1 MDAAGVYRRLAGVVM
16 GSRNL
21 VRIAS
26 YVAVTTLVA
35 VAGAVVLAWIG
46 IPLIGVERQWRHFGL
61 VVAIGGILAPLIA
74 LPRAVTKM
82 RLLDSQTRLERLAHT
97 DSLTGLLNRRAF
109 FDRVEQIFRPSKN
122 PAPVAVMMI
131 DIDHFKRV
139 NDSFGHAAG
148 DVMIQAIA
156 NCIEVSIAAAD
167 ATTERLIARFGGE
180 EFAVLVQG
188 LDLDAA
194 SELAECIVRDVRSIV
209 WWHGHAALTTTV
221 SIGLALREPGESID
235 RLLKAA
241 DDAVYAAKRAGR
253 DCWRAA
259 ADEEVTLQPSLKL
272 EPRPLRAGPR
282 GRVNA

>member
-1 MDAAGVYRRLAGVVM
+1 MGRRNFG
-16 GSRNL
+16 
-21 VRIAS
+21 RIAS
-26 YVAVTTLVA
+26 YVGVTTLIA
-35 VAGAVVLAWIG
+35 VAGAVALAWIG

-61 VVAIGGILAPLIA
+61 VLAIAATLAPLMA
-74 LPRAVTKM
+74 VPRAITKA
-82 RLLDSQTRLERLAHT
+82 RLLDAQARLERLAHT

-109 FDRVEQIFRPSKN
+109 FDRVEEIFRPSRSV
-122 PAPVAVMMI
+122 APVAVMMI

-139 NDSFGHAAG
+139 NDTFGHAAG

-167 ATTERLIARFGGE
+167 DATERLIARFGGE
-180 EFAVLVQG
+180 EFAVLVKG

-221 SIGLALREPGESID
+221 SVGLALREPGESID

-241 DDAVYAAKRAGR
+241 DDAVYAAKRDGR
-253 DCWRAA
+253 DRWRAA
-259 ADEEVTLQPSLKL
+259 VQDEATLQPSLAL
-272 EPRPLRAGPR
+272 DPAPRSLRASPR
-282 GRVNA
+282 ENSVAL

>member
-1 MDAAGVYRRLAGVVM
+1 MGRR
-16 GSRNL
+16 NFI
-21 VRIAS
+21 RIAS
-26 YVAVTTLVA
+26 YVGVTTLIA

-46 IPLIGVERQWRHFGL
+46 IPLIGMERQWRHFGL
-61 VVAIGGILAPLIA
+61 VLAIAGTLAPLIA
-74 LPRAVTKM
+74 IPRAITKT
-82 RLLDSQTRLERLAHT
+82 RLLDAQARLERLAHT

-109 FDRVEQIFRPSKN
+109 FDRVEEIFRPSKN

-139 NDSFGHAAG
+139 NDTFGHAAG

-156 NCIEVSIAAAD
+156 NCIEVSVAAAD
-167 ATTERLIARFGGE
+167 DATERLIARFGGE
-180 EFAVLVQG
+180 EFAVLVRG
-188 LDLDAA
+188 LGLDAA

-209 WWHGHAALTTTV
+209 WWHGHDALTTTV

-241 DDAVYAAKRAGR
+241 DDAVYAAKRDGR

-259 ADEEVTLQPSLKL
+259 AKDEATLQPSLAL
-272 EPRPLRAGPR
+272 EPRLLRAIPR
-282 GRVNA
+282 ESKLAH

>member
-1 MDAAGVYRRLAGVVM
+1 MVM
-16 GSRNL
+16 GRRNL

-26 YVAVTTLVA
+26 YVAVTTLLA

-46 IPLIGVERQWRHFGL
+46 IPLIGAEPQWRHFGL
-61 VVAIGGILAPLIA
+61 VLAIAGTLAPLIA
-74 LPRAVTKM
+74 IPRAITKC
-82 RLLDSQTRLERLAHT
+82 RLLDAQDRLKRLAHT

-131 DIDHFKRV
+131 DIDHFKGV

-156 NCIEVSIAAAD
+156 NCIEVAVAAAD
-167 ATTERLIARFGGE
+167 EASERLIARFGGE

-188 LDLDAA
+188 LDLTAA

-241 DDAVYAAKRAGR
+241 DDAVYGAKRDGR

-259 ADEEVTLQPSLKL
+259 AKDVAPLQPSLA
-272 EPRPLRAGPR
+272 PRTLRASPR
-282 GRVNA
+282 QSDRVSA

>member
-1 MDAAGVYRRLAGVVM
+1 MGRR
-16 GSRNL
+16 NFI
-21 VRIAS
+21 RIAG
-26 YVAVTTLVA
+26 YVGVTTLIA
-35 VAGAVVLAWIG
+35 VAGAVALAWIG
-46 IPLIGVERQWRHFGL
+46 IPLIGAERQWRHFGL
-61 VVAIGGILAPLIA
+61 VVAIAGTLASLMA
-74 LPRAVTKM
+74 TPRAITKM
-82 RLLDSQTRLERLAHT
+82 RLLDAQARLERLAHT

-109 FDRVEQIFRPSKN
+109 FDRVEEIFRPSRAL
-122 PAPVAVMMI
+122 APVAVMMI

-156 NCIEVSIAAAD
+156 NCIEVAIAAAD
-167 ATTERLIARFGGE
+167 DATERLIARFGGE

-209 WWHGHAALTTTV
+209 WWHGHDALTTTV
-221 SIGLALREPGESID
+221 SIGVTLRDPGESID

-241 DDAVYAAKRAGR
+241 DDAVYFAKRAGR

-259 ADEEVTLQPSLKL
+259 ASDEATLQPSLAL
-272 EPRPLRAGPR
+272 DPAPRPLRASPR
-282 GRVNA
+282 DGGRVTA